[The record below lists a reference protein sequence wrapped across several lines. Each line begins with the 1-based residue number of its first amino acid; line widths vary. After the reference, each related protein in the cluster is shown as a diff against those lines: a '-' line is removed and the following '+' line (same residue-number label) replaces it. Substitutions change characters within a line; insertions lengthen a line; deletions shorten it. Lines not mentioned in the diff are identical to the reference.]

1 MNEKRIA
8 VAAFLPLLL
17 VCGVSAQDRLSE
29 HLQALTAAGFAG
41 ASISAPP
48 PTPSAQEA
56 FATEF
61 VYGLNEAVSIFP
73 AIKIRQDA
81 FQHWAQLRS
90 KEPRRGVDFEPL
102 SDIDFK
108 YGKYNGPITTYAGRA
123 GQLNLRMMAIPLYVS
138 RWRLVSLELAYLS
151 YIKASSYSCRLE
163 CLLDYYRKH
172 GEVTSETHDWT
183 NEKRVV
189 AMITALELQKDYE
202 KILQGLLPETVRWS
216 YLSALDKDHLEPGQ
230 VSPGTWTA
238 LKEIATAIDAALAQ
252 AEAEEAADPWRRGA
266 VISRPAVPAILTSE
280 FFTNLDLPIE
290 ASERKRAELVRAMKA
305 NKVETC
311 GHRGTCFYDEN
322 GRLSHWV
329 LQTHRGYVTGYAAVE
344 REQKSFNAWAD
355 KLWHTSRPPYVSQS
369 GHLNIE
375 TFRMPVVKA
384 DYIIDK
390 MWINLLN
397 EAGVKIMD
405 SRITRIWSYI
415 DGSVGR
421 LFEDG
426 IFKARADALVAAYT
440 QTRAY
445 ERALVKLD
453 ALRRPGVDQR
463 EINTDPIEA
472 SSLPAGL
479 SQNLS
484 SLRMA
489 LEQAVAGAEEVEAAS
504 R

>member
-8 VAAFLPLLL
+8 FVAFLPLLL

-41 ASISAPP
+41 ASISAAP

-56 FATEF
+56 FTVE
-61 VYGLNEAVSIFP
+61 YLYSINEVVSNFP
-73 AIKIRQDA
+73 AIKMRQDA
-81 FQHWAQLRS
+81 YHYWAQLRS
-90 KEPRRGVDFEPL
+90 KEPLGGVKFEPL
-102 SDIDFK
+102 QEINFK
-108 YGKYNGPITTYAGRA
+108 YGNMYGPITTSAGRP
-123 GQLNLRMMAIPLYVS
+123 GQLNLRVLAIPLYVS
-138 RWRLVSLELAYLS
+138 RWRLLSLELSYLS
-151 YIKASSYSCRLE
+151 YVWGTWADRFRLE
-163 CLLDYYRKH
+163 SLLEHYRKH
-172 GEVTSETHDWT
+172 GEVARKTSDYT
-183 NEKRVV
+183 NEKRVI
-189 AMITALELQKDYE
+189 AMITALELQNDYE
-202 KILQGLLPETVRWS
+202 KILKELLPETVRWS
-216 YLSALDKDHLEPGQ
+216 GADNKDHLEPGQ
-230 VSPGTWTA
+230 ISPRQWAA
-238 LKEIATAIDAALAQ
+238 LKETAAAIDAALAQ
-252 AEAEEAADPWRRGA
+252 AEAEEAADPWRRG
-266 VISRPAVPAILTSE
+266 VTVSRPSVPAILTAD
-280 FFTNLDLPIE
+280 FFSGLDLPLQ
-290 ASERKRAELVRAMKA
+290 ASERKRAEMLRAMKA
-305 NKVETC
+305 NKNETC
-311 GHRGTCFYDEN
+311 PRGTCFYDEN

-329 LQTHRGYVTGYAAVE
+329 QQTHRGYVTGYAAVE

-355 KLWHTSRPPYVSQS
+355 QLWHTSRPPYVSES
-369 GHLNIE
+369 GNLNIE
-375 TFRMPVVKA
+375 TFRIPVVKA

-390 MWINLLN
+390 MWIKLLN

-405 SRITRIWSYI
+405 TRITRIWSYI
-415 DGSVGR
+415 DGSVGQ

-426 IFKARADALVAAYT
+426 IFKARADALVAAHT

-453 ALRRPGVDQR
+453 ALRRPGVDQK